1 MKVRV
6 DLSGVA
12 KEARDVNRD
21 EKQGRKAERMGL
33 QGRPQLAAHQ
43 KRHGVAEPASR
54 TKGGP
59 QRVERAKTDEVL
71 PLRIHHGDSHQP
83 GDPDPRRP
91 GRAPGETR
99 AQPSDAMQG
108 GRRTHGCIFRV
119 RSVR

>member
-12 KEARDVNRD
+12 EEARDVHRD
-21 EKQGRKAERMGL
+21 EKQRWKAERMRLEG
-33 QGRPQLAAHQ
+33 GFELAPDQ
-43 KRHGVAEPASR
+43 KRDGVPEPASR
-54 TKGGP
+54 TNGGP

-99 AQPSDAMQG
+99 AQPPDMTQG
-108 GRRTHGCIFRV
+108 GRRAHGCIFRV